1 VAVRDT
7 AMEAGSSWSSGGGAT
22 AGGCRGTDDRVT
34 GSVVG
39 MGTTS
44 PRICPEFAR
53 VLVLD
58 EALHPV
64 ESRTERAETQVL
76 DPIVC
81 TGARVRPVRTKIFSF
96 TADQARRSP
105 VGHGGDL
112 HLRAQ
117 SQALLPAPA
126 CDRVARGSV
135 EGLRRWVMMARRA
148 GARKGDQ
155 WYRSGDDGLRL
166 FP

>member
-96 TADQARRSP
+96 STADQARRSP
-105 VGHGGDL
+105 VGHG
-112 HLRAQ
+112 
-117 SQALLPAPA
+117 
-126 CDRVARGSV
+126 
-135 EGLRRWVMMARRA
+135 WVMMARRA